1 MYTIH
6 SSSLHGCL
14 FFYSCRLSLILPLVC
29 VFVSGSH
36 TFPPYVPPSDRAL
49 LRYLLPVREVVMNF
63 FGELKSVSSGFASFD
78 YEDAGWVDLKVP
90 KKWSTDFTSN
100 IYNTLYYGKMLWL
113 AVAGVRQKGRSG
125 GRKDVRSSMN
135 EEDILILSQYPRM
148 ESYDLSIS

>member
-36 TFPPYVPPSDRAL
+36 TFPPYVPPPSDRAL

-78 YEDAGWVDLKVP
+78 YEDAGWVRALQGMQDAGCVDAKVP
-90 KKWSTDFTSN
+90 KKW
-100 IYNTLYYGKMLWL
+100 
-113 AVAGVRQKGRSG
+113 
-125 GRKDVRSSMN
+125 
-135 EEDILILSQYPRM
+135 
-148 ESYDLSIS
+148 